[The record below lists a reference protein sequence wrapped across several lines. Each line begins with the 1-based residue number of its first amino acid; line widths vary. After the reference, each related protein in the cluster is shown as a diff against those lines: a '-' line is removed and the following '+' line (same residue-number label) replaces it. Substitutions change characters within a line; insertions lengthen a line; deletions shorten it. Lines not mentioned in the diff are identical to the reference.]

1 MPVTRTQLK
10 APIESCSRAARQAR
24 RLCERGLG
32 KASVQAAT
40 AAAGGGWTHL
50 RGVDSD
56 DDPARF
62 RSLVPCGGRAA
73 APLSL
78 RRGPQLPDRVP
89 LRGCCRW
96 PRGALPAARCP
107 RLLQA
112 WPALLQRGSRSVVKP
127 AAVRPRDV
135 HGGLHRCR
143 ESEGTGGEGSRRL
156 GSPAAVPPRAAPQ
169 SVI

>member
-1 MPVTRTQLK
+1 MSK
-10 APIESCSRAARQAR
+10 GWGEQAR
-24 RLCERGLG
+24 RRRRRR
-32 KASVQAAT
+32 QAAG
-40 AAAGGGWTHL
+40 AHL

-56 DDPARF
+56 YDPARL
-62 RSLVPCGGRAA
+62 RSLLRLGGRAA

-96 PRGALPAARCP
+96 LRGALPAARWVCL

-112 WPALLQRGSRSVVKP
+112 WPALRQRGSRSALKP

-135 HGGLHRCR
+135 HGGLHRCQ

-156 GSPAAVPPRAAPQ
+156 GSPAALPPRAAPQ
-169 SVI
+169 SVIRRALAPGGANS